1 MECTG
6 RKRKKPRWL
15 FERTL
20 FLLACILLIAWQCYS
35 RPVYLFLQ
43 TVTVVGNQKI
53 DMAEILQMSGGLS
66 SQGPVWFWDA
76 KDFFD
81 ILREDLRVEDV
92 STVYDWPAAL
102 TIHIKERRSLA
113 YVASQHGFLDVDSKG
128 TVISISRNIKSM
140 EAPLITGFKA
150 GRIYPGDHL
159 SDLGVHQALEY
170 LVALGRE
177 TRDQISEVHL
187 TPNDGVMVITL
198 NNIKIRLGA
207 LERIPEKARLTQD
220 ILQEISTKAV
230 PVDSVDLRH
239 EKPVLRF
246 RL

>member
-81 ILREDLRVEDV
+81 ILREDLRVEEV

-113 YVASQHGFLDVDSKG
+113 YVASQRTEGWIPVSDDYIDPGFSGGNMDRPGLKRLAG
-128 TVISISRNIKSM
+128 SRDRFGNSSSVPPQSP
-140 EAPLITGFKA
+140 ERT
-150 GRIYPGDHL
+150 RI
-159 SDLGVHQALEY
+159 V
-170 LVALGRE
+170 R
-177 TRDQISEVHL
+177 SE
-187 TPNDGVMVITL
+187 D
-198 NNIKIRLGA
+198 
-207 LERIPEKARLTQD
+207 
-220 ILQEISTKAV
+220 
-230 PVDSVDLRH
+230 
-239 EKPVLRF
+239 
-246 RL
+246 